1 MIDFKREQ
9 AHACFEEAIPLI
21 ENYRQEIAYYADL
34 KLDPEFAKYAELEK
48 AGFVRAYTARLDG
61 KLIGFALFFF
71 SPHLHFKSHIFAMHD
86 ILYIMP
92 EHRGFGYKFLKWCNE
107 QLEKDGAS
115 VIYYAVN
122 LHFNY
127 GSLLKRLGFELADH
141 LYTRSVKTCPQS
153 ELQ

>member
-1 MIDFKREQ
+1 MILFQREQ
-9 AHACFEEAIPLI
+9 AHACFEEAIPLLHL
-21 ENYRQEIAYYADL
+21 YRQEIAYYADL

-48 AGFVRAYTARLDG
+48 AGIVRAYTARKDG

-71 SPHLHFKSHIFAMHD
+71 NSHLHFKTKIFAIHD
-86 ILYIMP
+86 LLYIIP

-115 VIYYAVN
+115 VIYYFVN
-122 LHFNY
+122 LQFNY

-141 LYTRSVKTCPQS
+141 LYTRSIKCHRLEQ
-153 ELQ
+153 Q